1 MFIYKTLPLILFSIP
16 FLGVEVLMAG
26 DKFSQSKDSF
36 TDPPSSSASLFKGVT
51 DLKLSETLLTVPTE
65 FLRLLVLPKQSFRLK
80 RSFLESRVSSTFGD
94 PG

>member
-1 MFIYKTLPLILFSIP
+1 MFIYKTLPLILCSIP

-36 TDPPSSSASLFKGVT
+36 TDPPSSSVSLFKGVT

-65 FLRLLVLPKQSFRLK
+65 FLRLLPPKQSFRLK